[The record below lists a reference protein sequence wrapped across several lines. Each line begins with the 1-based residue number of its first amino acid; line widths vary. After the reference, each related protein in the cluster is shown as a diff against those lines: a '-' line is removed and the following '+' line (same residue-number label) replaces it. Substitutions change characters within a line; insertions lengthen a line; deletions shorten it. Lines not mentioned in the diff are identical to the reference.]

1 MSTNKEI
8 NRTVDWSEE
17 GGRPQ
22 VLMIDQTLLPAEY
35 KIVAYTDFREVA
47 SAIKTMVVRGAPA
60 IGAAAALG
68 MTLGAY
74 QSQAETKAEFL
85 ANMDEVATVLRETRP
100 TAVNLFW
107 GIERM
112 LATARDAASGEP
124 FQIARVRTQLRDEAR
139 KILDEDVA
147 ANRAM
152 GAFGAELLPDEGN
165 VLTHCNAGALAT
177 VGYGTALGVI
187 RAAVERGKRIAVF
200 ADETR
205 PRLQGMKLTAWEL
218 ARDGIEVTV
227 LSDNTAGY
235 LMRLG
240 KIDCA
245 VVGADRIAANGDTA
259 NKIGTYSVAV
269 LARAHGIPFYVAAPL
284 STVDFTLQNGEAI
297 PIEQR
302 GMEEVVR
309 VANSDLAPAGVPAL
323 NYAFDVTPA
332 EYISAI
338 ITEKGVAY
346 PPFDVNLLRLGQK

>member
-1 MSTNKEI
+1 M
-8 NRTVDWSEE
+8 DWSEE
-17 GGRPQ
+17 GGAPQ
-22 VLMIDQTLLPAEY
+22 VLMIDQTLLPTEY
-35 KIVAYTDFREVA
+35 KIIAYTDYREVA
-47 SAIKTMVVRGAPA
+47 QAIKDMVVRGAPA

-68 MTLGAY
+68 MALGAY
-74 QSQAETKAEFL
+74 QSRAATRAEFL
-85 ANMDEVATVLRETRP
+85 AQMEEVAGVLRATRP

-107 GIERM
+107 AIDRM
-112 LATARDAASGEP
+112 MTAARHAASAEHFDLP
-124 FQIARVRTQLRDEAR
+124 RIQTHLSDEAR

-152 GAFGAELLPDEGN
+152 GAFGAELLPDDGN

-218 ARDGIEVTV
+218 ARDGIDVTV
-227 LSDNTAGY
+227 LSDNSAGY

-269 LARAHGIPFYVAAPL
+269 LAKAHGIPFYVAAPL
-284 STVDFTLQNGEAI
+284 STVDFTLDSGEGI

-302 GMEEVVR
+302 GAEEVTR
-309 VANSDLAPAGVPAL
+309 VGSSSLAPAGVPAL

-338 ITEKGVAY
+338 ITERGIAY
-346 PPFDVNLLRLGQK
+346 PPFETSLRRLRQA